1 MKKIIICILAVL
13 PSVAFSQFEADS
25 LVKNYKLNF
34 ALPDYPAFK
43 SLNVEPGNLLRPSNV
58 TDFGVIASEFA
69 DGNKLAFPSAFA
81 MEVSP
86 VLLMNV
92 NEMTLSEYQKNNA
105 WKTSRF
111 SLGTLREAGMTSEIA
126 LGYRISLINK
136 GDLRIDKAALREMS
150 SMLEARSQTR
160 GELRTKYLQEHSIN
174 PFDITDSIEAEIDT
188 YIEAYIDVKKE
199 EFDLII
205 TQFKENY
212 ENKNW
217 NAEKFDLAI
226 AITGSSSDSIIKRI
240 DYGSFQFWATYAHPL
255 LQHRGQ
261 FLIGLNVQNV
271 LIAGKSFNR
280 VSLSNRNYLGNNKVK
295 VFIEEQLEYSN
306 ETRSGYLLLNLGGE
320 VNLSGGLWIDLNAGL
335 TTEVKDETAGF
346 VSQFK
351 FRYTLPDRK

>member
-1 MKKIIICILAVL
+1 MKKIMICLLSIL
-13 PSVAFSQFEADS
+13 PSAAFSQFDADS

-43 SLNVEPGNLLRPSNV
+43 SLNVDPSNLLRPSNV

-69 DGNKLAFPSAFA
+69 DGNRLAFPSAFA

-111 SLGTLREAGMTSEIA
+111 SLGTLRDAGMTSKIA

-136 GDLRIDKAALREMS
+136 GDLRIDRAALKEMS
-150 SMLEARSQTR
+150 GMLEARSQTR
-160 GELRTKYLQEHSIN
+160 GELRTKYLQEHGIN
-174 PFDITDSIEAEIDT
+174 PFDITDSIETEIEA

-205 TQFKENY
+205 KEFKEDY

-217 NAEKFDLAI
+217 NAEKFDLAF
-226 AITGSSSDSIIKRI
+226 ALTGSSSDSLIKSI
-240 DYGSFQFWATYAHPL
+240 DYSSFQFWATYAHPL
-255 LQHRGQ
+255 LKHRGQ
-261 FLIGLNVQNV
+261 FLIGLNVQNY
-271 LIAGKSFNR
+271 LIAGKSFNL

-306 ETRSGYLLLNLGGE
+306 ETRSGYVLLNLGGE
-320 VNLSGGLWIDLNAGL
+320 VNISGGLWIDLNAGL
-335 TTEVKDETAGF
+335 TTELQDDASGF
-346 VSQFK
+346 ISQFR
-351 FRYTLPDRK
+351 FRYTLPDQK